1 MMLATMESSS
11 TKTDVQTPELVL
23 RAQAGD
29 VDAFT
34 DIVTRYHRRIV
45 GYIVGLVVD
54 RHMADE
60 IAQEVFLTAHQSLE
74 TFDHRSSFV
83 TWLIGIAR
91 NKSISA
97 LRRQNARRHREA
109 IAGQQIIRHWELEC
123 AEASRSNQ
131 LDQIDALQLCIE
143 NLKPKHRMSDLGF
156 SRDQIYNPSEFQEMK
171 TGFSPSDLGFTSSK
185 NSIFGD
191 IGANRMLRDAQ
202 FTMRNPLMSRSEF
215 MSNPTELV
223 GSRPSFFG
231 SNIDMNKFGI
241 KKESESDATTP
252 SQSSFGRWG
261 NGADLIGL

>member
-1 MMLATMESSS
+1 MRTVSFSKAPVQTKLENEFLCSYTDITGTKNTGKSFKHAPQDAPGSCGRGAGRQNVQTIFLTPRGKIFHVATGYLSSDDLMGELEFASS
-11 TKTDVQTPELVL
+11 TYDAIQDSNPQQATRELVGIH
-23 RAQAGD
+23 AQ
-29 VDAFT
+29 
-34 DIVTRYHRRIV
+34 
-45 GYIVGLVVD
+45 
-54 RHMADE
+54 
-60 IAQEVFLTAHQSLE
+60 
-74 TFDHRSSFV
+74 
-83 TWLIGIAR
+83 
-91 NKSISA
+91 
-97 LRRQNARRHREA
+97 
-109 IAGQQIIRHWELEC
+109 
-123 AEASRSNQ
+123 
-131 LDQIDALQLCIE
+131 
-143 NLKPKHRMSDLGF
+143 RMSDLGF

-241 KKESESDATTP
+241 KKENESDATTP